1 MDLNFE
7 LVWFFFLANSIFES
21 GIVCF
26 NVNYKLRST
35 DLNSY
40 IYIVLFFVEGKL
52 LYYADC
58 GWWKEQISDQW
69 KTCSA

>member
-7 LVWFFFLANSIFES
+7 LVRFFFLANSIFDS

-26 NVNYKLRST
+26 NDNYKLRST
-35 DLNSY
+35 DFILFCF
-40 IYIVLFFVEGKL
+40 VLFFVEGKL
-52 LYYADC
+52 LYSADC